1 MADGKLITGSAEEG
15 FAKGA
20 EARVPYLLGGNSD
33 EASLTRRATN
43 GPERLAAIKDRRE
56 EFMAA
61 FDPDH
66 SNNADRII
74 ALLITD
80 VTISEPD
87 RSLARLHVKHGQ
99 PTYLYHF
106 SYTPIAQR
114 EALFGLAHGGEIGY
128 VFNTPRAG
136 GFDDEGKAIAA
147 AANKYWAAFAKTG
160 NPDSA
165 GGATWPK
172 FDANDEALLEF
183 PAGGVPIAQKHFH
196 LARLD
201 WVERGM
207 PK

>member
-1 MADGKLITGSAEEG
+1 MGPSVSRQLRIV
-15 FAKGA
+15 
-20 EARVPYLLGGNSD
+20 AR
-33 EASLTRRATN
+33 
-43 GPERLAAIKDRRE
+43 K
-56 EFMAA
+56 FMAA

-87 RSLARLHVKHGQ
+87 RFARPMHVKHGQ
-99 PTYLYHF
+99 TDLPLSFFVH
-106 SYTPIAQR
+106 AD
-114 EALFGLAHGGEIGY
+114 
-128 VFNTPRAG
+128 RAARSAVRSG
-136 GFDDEGKAIAA
+136 AMAEKLDMYSIHRAPEDSDDEGQAIAA

-165 GGATWPK
+165 GGATGRNSI
-172 FDANDEALLEF
+172 ANDEALLEF

-201 WVERGM
+201 WV
-207 PK
+207 